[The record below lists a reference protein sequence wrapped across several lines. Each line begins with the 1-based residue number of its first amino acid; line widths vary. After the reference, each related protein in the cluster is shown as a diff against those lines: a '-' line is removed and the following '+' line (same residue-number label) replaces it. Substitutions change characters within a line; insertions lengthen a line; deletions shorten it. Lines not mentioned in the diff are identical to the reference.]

1 MKKTLFIKK
10 NGDEFYKELTKEQ
23 RRQKI
28 ISFEEVKKS
37 TAMEVA
43 KDPMLL
49 FGSAV
54 KYKRFVEAGFLSFKE
69 I

>member
-1 MKKTLFIKK
+1 MKRTLFIKK
-10 NGDEFYKELTKEQ
+10 NGAEFYKELSKEE
-23 RRQKI
+23 RRQKV
-28 ISFEEVKKS
+28 ISLEVQKKT
-37 TAMEVA
+37 TAMQVA

-54 KYKRFVEAGFLSFKE
+54 KYKRCVEAGFLSFKE